1 MGTVTG
7 GVGSARL
14 RIVHPWTEEAVLGL
28 QCLVDDFVAEHH
40 DVSVVLESV
49 PTGDWDEFHNKILMQ
64 MAAGTAPDLVYVVS
78 EHLGLFAQR
87 LAEPLD
93 ELVLRDRNEL
103 GEYFSDVHPL
113 LVESMMYEGSLFELP
128 IEFNAA
134 NIFYNTEWF
143 EQASVSRPADNWSK
157 DDFYDVAK
165 KLASAGLSEVT
176 SYGWVNRLWGGA
188 VPWMYAAGAGL
199 LEETRFDDGA
209 WLWSEFYP
217 GEPSVVGRGGGWRWG
232 APHANDARNVEA
244 LQFLVDLT
252 REGLSLTPAEGGGG
266 TRFGR
271 RWVGRVADAFLA
283 GRLGMSPAGAFWTG
297 ELHRSGMAP
306 DAFDVQYFPRWAT
319 QRHEFGAAG
328 YAITKQARDKELAW
342 EWIKF
347 SASKAAMDKTFVNN
361 ESTPARRSMAT
372 ASQYEWSGPRHWEV
386 FYETLERFPDS
397 APVPGPLTTAALTAT
412 FTKYVELAVS
422 GKLPAKQALDELQH
436 ALERMSRWY

>member
-1 MGTVTG
+1 
-7 GVGSARL
+7 VGDANL
-14 RIVHPWTEEAVLGL
+14 RIVHPWNEEAVRGL
-28 QCLVDDFVAEHH
+28 QCLVDEFVAEHR
-40 DVSVVLESV
+40 DVSVALESV
-49 PTGDWDEFHNKILMQ
+49 PTGNWDDFHSKILMQ

-93 ELVLRDRNEL
+93 ALVLRDSNEL
-103 GEYFSDVHPL
+103 REYFADVHPL
-113 LVESMMYEGSLFELP
+113 LIESMMYQGSLFELP

-143 EQASVSRPADNWSK
+143 ERAGVSRPQDNWSK
-157 DDFYDVAK
+157 DDFYDIAT
-165 KLASAGLSEVT
+165 KLAAAGSPEVT

-188 VPWMYAAGAGL
+188 VPWMYAAGANL
-199 LEETRFDDGA
+199 FEETHLGDGA

-217 GEPSVVGRGGGWRWG
+217 GEPSVAGRGGGWWWG
-232 APHANDARNVEA
+232 TPQANDARNVEA

-252 REGLSLTPAEGGGG
+252 REGLSLKPGEGGGG
-266 TRFGR
+266 TRFGL
-271 RWVGRVADAFLA
+271 RWVGAVADEFLA
-283 GRLGMSPAGAFWTG
+283 GRLGMSPAGAFWVG
-297 ELHRSGMAP
+297 ELHQSGMAP
-306 DAFDVQYFPRWAT
+306 DAFDVQYFPRWST

-328 YAITKQARDKELAW
+328 YGITKRARDKELAW

-347 SASKAAMDKTFVNN
+347 SASRAAMDKAFITN

-372 ASQYEWSGPRHWEV
+372 ASQYASSGPRHWEV
-386 FYETLERFPDS
+386 FYGSLEHFPDS
-397 APVPGPLTTAALTAT
+397 APVPGPPTTAALTTT

-422 GKLPAKQALDELQH
+422 GKMSAKAALDELQQ